1 MILRTRAAGSS
12 TWRADAVWAIVTILV
27 SLGIAVWVLD
37 LVRWV
42 PGTPLSLE
50 GDGTF
55 VAMQLRDLDDHGWYW
70 HNQDLGFPFGQ
81 NGSLF
86 PELNVLHMAIVKVLG
101 LFYSDPYSPGVV
113 YFVAGFPLAAL
124 TMFVLAR
131 SQRIDR
137 RAATVIGI
145 LFAVAPGH
153 QERFGHLWLASYWTV
168 PIAIWLVLRVMNG
181 PSEDFPGAP
190 ERRLISRDTALMAAA
205 AVIVGLSG
213 VYYVAFTMILLL
225 VATIA
230 RRLSGGARDW
240 LPGVTAMA
248 ALAATAMVPLLL
260 ARYGAK
266 ASTVTADA
274 TTQRSPGE
282 SELFA
287 GKAMDLILPWEGH
300 RVEALA
306 YLTSAYKAIQ
316 PATVE
321 SAALGVVT
329 LGGCIALVVVVIRAL
344 TTSGEAAR
352 PLRSWALLGGTSL
365 AFYTIGGM
373 GSFVAVFFTPQV
385 RTWSRL
391 SLFIMVFG
399 LLAVGWWLT
408 RLLRGSR
415 PVLGGLVSVLILAV
429 GVLDQTNP
437 ARAPDHAQLAAEM
450 REASNYTTSLQE
462 AVGPECGVFQ
472 LPVVKFPESAGTERM
487 NGYDQLIPYLASS
500 GLSWSSG
507 VMRGTAE
514 ADWQLAADLDD
525 LDGWSRDLAAAG
537 FCAVEVNT
545 NGFDS
550 TSDPRGRL
558 QAVLGAPIAQT
569 ADGVSVAYRLPRP
582 QSADRTVLEPVVVS
596 LEGHEIRLVDG
607 VPHQW
612 VGPRTTLRAVN
623 LSERDAELIV
633 TLKIQ
638 VLGNAQREVVLR
650 DDQGKILEKFDASES
665 QPRFVSFTMLARPG
679 STAFELSLSGEP
691 TQLRDSRRSVFG
703 ELSDLRV
710 DAPSGGRAL
719 SLQQQVA
726 KGVVV
731 P

>member
-1 MILRTRAAGSS
+1 M
-12 TWRADAVWAIVTILV
+12 
-27 SLGIAVWVLD
+27 
-37 LVRWV
+37 
-42 PGTPLSLE
+42 SLE

-55 VAMQLRDLDDHGWYW
+55 VAMQLRDLYDHGWYW
-70 HNQDLGFPFGQ
+70 HDQDLGFPFGQ

-86 PELNVLHMAIVKVLG
+86 PELNVLHMAIVKALG
-101 LFYSDPYSPGVV
+101 LFFSDPYSPGVV

-124 TMFVLAR
+124 AMFVLAR
-131 SQRIDR
+131 SQGIDR
-137 RAATVIGI
+137 RAAMVIGV

-168 PIAIWLVLRVMNG
+168 PIGIWLVLQVMSG
-181 PSEDFPGAP
+181 PREDFPSAP
-190 ERRLISRDTALMAAA
+190 EGRLISRSTALMTAA

-248 ALAATAMVPLLL
+248 VLAATALIPLLL
-260 ARYGAK
+260 ARLGSK
-266 ASTVTADA
+266 ASTVTADSA
-274 TTQRSPGE
+274 AQRSPGE

-321 SAALGVVT
+321 SAALGLVA
-329 LGGCIALVVVVIRAL
+329 LGGCIALVVVVIKAL
-344 TTSGEAAR
+344 TTAREAGR
-352 PLRSWALLGGTSL
+352 PLRSWALLGGTAF

-373 GSFVAVFFTPQV
+373 GSFVAVFLTPQV

-391 SLFIMVFG
+391 SLFILVFG

-408 RLLRGSR
+408 RLLRGPR
-415 PVLGGLVSVLILAV
+415 PVVGGLASALILAV

-450 REASNYTTSLQE
+450 NEASTYTGSLRS
-462 AVGPECGVFQ
+462 AVGPDCGVFQ

-500 GLSWSSG
+500 GLRWSSG
-507 VMRGTAE
+507 AMRGTAE

-525 LDGWSRDLAAAG
+525 VDGWSRGLAAAG
-537 FCAVEVNT
+537 FCALEVNT
-545 NGFDS
+545 NGFDP
-550 TSDPRGRL
+550 TNDPRGRL
-558 QAVLGAPIAQT
+558 QAVLGPPIART
-569 ADGVSVAYRLPRP
+569 TDGVSVAYRLPVP
-582 QSADRTVLEPVVVS
+582 QNADSTALDPVVVS
-596 LEGHEIRLVDG
+596 LDAHEIRVVDG
-607 VPHQW
+607 VPRQW
-612 VGPRTTLRAVN
+612 VGPRATLRAVN
-623 LSERDAELIV
+623 LSQREAKLSITLKVRVLGDAER
-633 TLKIQ
+633 Q
-638 VLGNAQREVVLR
+638 VVLT
-650 DDQGKILEKFDASES
+650 DDRGEVLVRFGANES
-665 QPRFVSFTMLARPG
+665 QERSVSLTMLARLE
-679 STAFELSLSGEP
+679 STLFRLDLSGEP
-691 TQLRDSRRSVFG
+691 TQLRDTRRSVFG
-703 ELSDLRV
+703 EVSELQV
-710 DAPSGGRAL
+710 DAPSGVRAA
-719 SLQQQVA
+719 SLQEQVA
-726 KGVVV
+726 EGAVV